1 MWEQFA
7 ANFGEPFPDDAVKLF
22 IAGLTE
28 QMPGLVT
35 HAFDTLR
42 VAVVNEGLLRGRI
55 KGSCLDFLQSAEF
68 IASLRLV
75 RSFPQS

>member
-28 QMPGLVT
+28 QMPGLVAHT
-35 HAFDTLR
+35 FDTMRLCI
-42 VAVVNEGLLRGRI
+42 VNVERQRAYI
-55 KGSCLDFLQSAEF
+55 KKACLDFLVSARF
-68 IASLRLV
+68 IASLKFV
-75 RSFPQS
+75 RSLPQS